1 GERDPRP
8 RAPRGG
14 ARGHRPSAPRSA
26 RPLRRARSRA
36 RGQGAAGR
44 GVALARPA
52 RGAPRAQRPREG
64 EDDPEEP
71 GRQRAQVHAPRQR
84 RGARERGRRA
94 ARHQGERH
102 RHRHRGGRPAGDLR
116 DVPPGGRL
124 PHAPLRRRGARAPH
138 RAAAGR
144 PPRRPDH
151 GREHARGGLL
161 LHRDPPARD
170 GRGQARRERGEDR
183 LVSGAPHPAAAGG
196 AQAEETALR
205 DVQRAETDRLLA
217 TRLDLTAVLFLVF
230 VGGSVVIE
238 ATQVPARAARCGSST
253 GSYGLEALVCLLA
266 VVACRVPRLP
276 LGPCA
281 IAAALASALAALLS
295 AYNASLGGSVE
306 RLAMTQVCLLTG
318 LVVLLPWGWRAQL
331 AVAAA
336 SFASFGLA
344 LPHLFTSDSLL
355 MSRTWPA
362 TRSNSRRPGAWT

>member
-1 GERDPRP
+1 M
-8 RAPRGG
+8 
-14 ARGHRPSAPRSA
+14 
-26 RPLRRARSRA
+26 
-36 RGQGAAGR
+36 
-44 GVALARPA
+44 
-52 RGAPRAQRPREG
+52 
-64 EDDPEEP
+64 
-71 GRQRAQVHAPRQR
+71 
-84 RGARERGRRA
+84 
-94 ARHQGERH
+94 
-102 RHRHRGGRPAGDLR
+102 
-116 DVPPGGRL
+116 
-124 PHAPLRRRGARAPH
+124 
-138 RAAAGR
+138 
-144 PPRRPDH
+144 
-151 GREHARGGLL
+151 
-161 LHRDPPARD
+161 
-170 GRGQARRERGEDR
+170 
-183 LVSGAPHPAAAGG
+183 SGAPHPAAAGG

-205 DVQRAETDRLLA
+205 DAQRAETDRLLA

-238 ATQVPARAARCGSST
+238 ATQVPARARALWLI
-253 GSYGLEALVCLLA
+253 YGLEALVCLLA

-276 LGPCA
+276 LGPRA

>member
-1 GERDPRP
+1 M
-8 RAPRGG
+8 
-14 ARGHRPSAPRSA
+14 
-26 RPLRRARSRA
+26 
-36 RGQGAAGR
+36 
-44 GVALARPA
+44 
-52 RGAPRAQRPREG
+52 
-64 EDDPEEP
+64 
-71 GRQRAQVHAPRQR
+71 
-84 RGARERGRRA
+84 
-94 ARHQGERH
+94 
-102 RHRHRGGRPAGDLR
+102 
-116 DVPPGGRL
+116 
-124 PHAPLRRRGARAPH
+124 
-138 RAAAGR
+138 
-144 PPRRPDH
+144 
-151 GREHARGGLL
+151 
-161 LHRDPPARD
+161 
-170 GRGQARRERGEDR
+170 
-183 LVSGAPHPAAAGG
+183 SGAPHPAAAGG

-205 DVQRAETDRLLA
+205 DAHRAETDRLLA

-238 ATQVPARAARCGSST
+238 ATQVPARARALWLI
-253 GSYGLEALVCLLA
+253 YGLEALVCLLA

>member
-1 GERDPRP
+1 M
-8 RAPRGG
+8 
-14 ARGHRPSAPRSA
+14 
-26 RPLRRARSRA
+26 
-36 RGQGAAGR
+36 
-44 GVALARPA
+44 
-52 RGAPRAQRPREG
+52 
-64 EDDPEEP
+64 
-71 GRQRAQVHAPRQR
+71 
-84 RGARERGRRA
+84 
-94 ARHQGERH
+94 
-102 RHRHRGGRPAGDLR
+102 
-116 DVPPGGRL
+116 
-124 PHAPLRRRGARAPH
+124 
-138 RAAAGR
+138 
-144 PPRRPDH
+144 
-151 GREHARGGLL
+151 
-161 LHRDPPARD
+161 
-170 GRGQARRERGEDR
+170 
-183 LVSGAPHPAAAGG
+183 SGAPHPAAAGG

-205 DVQRAETDRLLA
+205 DAQRAETDRLLA

-238 ATQVPARAARCGSST
+238 ATQVPARARALWLI
-253 GSYGLEALVCLLA
+253 YGLEALVCLLA

>member
-1 GERDPRP
+1 M
-8 RAPRGG
+8 
-14 ARGHRPSAPRSA
+14 
-26 RPLRRARSRA
+26 
-36 RGQGAAGR
+36 
-44 GVALARPA
+44 
-52 RGAPRAQRPREG
+52 
-64 EDDPEEP
+64 
-71 GRQRAQVHAPRQR
+71 
-84 RGARERGRRA
+84 
-94 ARHQGERH
+94 
-102 RHRHRGGRPAGDLR
+102 
-116 DVPPGGRL
+116 
-124 PHAPLRRRGARAPH
+124 
-138 RAAAGR
+138 
-144 PPRRPDH
+144 
-151 GREHARGGLL
+151 
-161 LHRDPPARD
+161 
-170 GRGQARRERGEDR
+170 
-183 LVSGAPHPAAAGG
+183 SGAPHPAAAGG

-205 DVQRAETDRLLA
+205 DAQRAETDRLLA

-238 ATQVPARAARCGSST
+238 ATQVPARARAPWLM
-253 GSYGLEALVCLLA
+253 YGLEALVCLLA
-266 VVACRVPRLP
+266 VIACRVPRLP
-276 LGPCA
+276 LGPRT

>member
-1 GERDPRP
+1 M
-8 RAPRGG
+8 
-14 ARGHRPSAPRSA
+14 
-26 RPLRRARSRA
+26 
-36 RGQGAAGR
+36 
-44 GVALARPA
+44 
-52 RGAPRAQRPREG
+52 
-64 EDDPEEP
+64 
-71 GRQRAQVHAPRQR
+71 
-84 RGARERGRRA
+84 
-94 ARHQGERH
+94 
-102 RHRHRGGRPAGDLR
+102 
-116 DVPPGGRL
+116 
-124 PHAPLRRRGARAPH
+124 
-138 RAAAGR
+138 
-144 PPRRPDH
+144 
-151 GREHARGGLL
+151 
-161 LHRDPPARD
+161 
-170 GRGQARRERGEDR
+170 
-183 LVSGAPHPAAAGG
+183 SGAPHPAAAGG

-238 ATQVPARAARCGSST
+238 ATQVPARARALWLI
-253 GSYGLEALVCLLA
+253 YGLEALVCLLA

>member
-1 GERDPRP
+1 
-8 RAPRGG
+8 
-14 ARGHRPSAPRSA
+14 
-26 RPLRRARSRA
+26 
-36 RGQGAAGR
+36 
-44 GVALARPA
+44 
-52 RGAPRAQRPREG
+52 
-64 EDDPEEP
+64 
-71 GRQRAQVHAPRQR
+71 
-84 RGARERGRRA
+84 
-94 ARHQGERH
+94 
-102 RHRHRGGRPAGDLR
+102 
-116 DVPPGGRL
+116 
-124 PHAPLRRRGARAPH
+124 
-138 RAAAGR
+138 
-144 PPRRPDH
+144 
-151 GREHARGGLL
+151 
-161 LHRDPPARD
+161 
-170 GRGQARRERGEDR
+170 
-183 LVSGAPHPAAAGG
+183 VSGAPHPAAAGG

-205 DVQRAETDRLLA
+205 DAQRAETDRLLA

>member
-1 GERDPRP
+1 
-8 RAPRGG
+8 
-14 ARGHRPSAPRSA
+14 
-26 RPLRRARSRA
+26 
-36 RGQGAAGR
+36 
-44 GVALARPA
+44 
-52 RGAPRAQRPREG
+52 
-64 EDDPEEP
+64 
-71 GRQRAQVHAPRQR
+71 
-84 RGARERGRRA
+84 
-94 ARHQGERH
+94 
-102 RHRHRGGRPAGDLR
+102 
-116 DVPPGGRL
+116 
-124 PHAPLRRRGARAPH
+124 
-138 RAAAGR
+138 
-144 PPRRPDH
+144 
-151 GREHARGGLL
+151 
-161 LHRDPPARD
+161 
-170 GRGQARRERGEDR
+170 
-183 LVSGAPHPAAAGG
+183 VSGAPHPAAAGG

-205 DVQRAETDRLLA
+205 DAQRAETDRLLA

-238 ATQVPARAARCGSST
+238 ATQVPARARALWLI
-253 GSYGLEALVCLLA
+253 YGLEALVCLLA

-276 LGPCA
+276 LGPRA

>member
-1 GERDPRP
+1 M
-8 RAPRGG
+8 
-14 ARGHRPSAPRSA
+14 
-26 RPLRRARSRA
+26 
-36 RGQGAAGR
+36 
-44 GVALARPA
+44 
-52 RGAPRAQRPREG
+52 
-64 EDDPEEP
+64 
-71 GRQRAQVHAPRQR
+71 
-84 RGARERGRRA
+84 
-94 ARHQGERH
+94 
-102 RHRHRGGRPAGDLR
+102 
-116 DVPPGGRL
+116 
-124 PHAPLRRRGARAPH
+124 
-138 RAAAGR
+138 
-144 PPRRPDH
+144 
-151 GREHARGGLL
+151 
-161 LHRDPPARD
+161 
-170 GRGQARRERGEDR
+170 
-183 LVSGAPHPAAAGG
+183 SGAPHPAAAGG

-238 ATQVPARAARCGSST
+238 ATQVPARARALWLI
-253 GSYGLEALVCLLA
+253 YGLEALVCLLA

-276 LGPCA
+276 LGPRA

>member
-1 GERDPRP
+1 M
-8 RAPRGG
+8 
-14 ARGHRPSAPRSA
+14 
-26 RPLRRARSRA
+26 
-36 RGQGAAGR
+36 
-44 GVALARPA
+44 
-52 RGAPRAQRPREG
+52 
-64 EDDPEEP
+64 
-71 GRQRAQVHAPRQR
+71 
-84 RGARERGRRA
+84 
-94 ARHQGERH
+94 
-102 RHRHRGGRPAGDLR
+102 
-116 DVPPGGRL
+116 
-124 PHAPLRRRGARAPH
+124 
-138 RAAAGR
+138 
-144 PPRRPDH
+144 
-151 GREHARGGLL
+151 
-161 LHRDPPARD
+161 
-170 GRGQARRERGEDR
+170 
-183 LVSGAPHPAAAGG
+183 SGAPHPAAAGG
-196 AQAEETALR
+196 GQAEETALR
-205 DVQRAETDRLLA
+205 DAQRAETDRLLA

-238 ATQVPARAARCGSST
+238 ATQVPARARALWLI
-253 GSYGLEALVCLLA
+253 YGLEALVCLLA

-276 LGPCA
+276 LGPRA